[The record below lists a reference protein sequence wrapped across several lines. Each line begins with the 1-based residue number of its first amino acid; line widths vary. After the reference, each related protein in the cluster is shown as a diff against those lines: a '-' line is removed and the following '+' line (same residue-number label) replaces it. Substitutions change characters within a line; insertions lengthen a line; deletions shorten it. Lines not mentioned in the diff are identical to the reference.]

1 MSNFDQ
7 GDTLNRL
14 LITEKT
20 DTDALNILRST
31 SLFDIS
37 VEDSIPAENLLK
49 NIGKYDAIMVRTY
62 TIITRDVIDAAKN
75 LKLIVRAGVG
85 LDNIDV
91 RYAKEKGIEVR
102 NTPKA
107 NYLSVAEH
115 VIALMQSLL
124 RNIPQADRYVREQK
138 GWDRKK
144 FLGEELNG
152 KTLGL
157 VGIGLIGSEV
167 AKLAQAFGMKVIA
180 YDPFVSEEDMRKEK
194 VAKKED
200 LIDIAGE
207 SDIVSVHVP
216 LLDKTHHLVGKD
228 FIAAMKGTAI
238 IVNTSRG
245 PVIDQ
250 DALISALEKKEIR
263 GAALD
268 VFDTEPPTDKRLL
281 SLDNTVF
288 TPHLG
293 AVTKE
298 ADKRMCIHAAEAVID
313 FFR

>member
-1 MSNFDQ
+1 M
-7 GDTLNRL
+7 NRL
-14 LITEKT
+14 LITEIT
-20 DTDALNILRST
+20 DTDTLTILKNTNR
-31 SLFDIS
+31 FDMS
-37 VEDSIPAENLLK
+37 VENTISEENLLK
-49 NIGKYDAIMVRTY
+49 KIGKYDAIIVRTY
-62 TIITRDVIDAAKN
+62 TNITKEVIDAAKG

-85 LDNIDV
+85 LDNIDID
-91 RYAKEKGIEVR
+91 YAKEKGITVK

-107 NYLSVAEH
+107 NYISVAEH

-157 VGIGLIGSEV
+157 VGIGLIGSKV

-298 ADKRMCIHAAEAVID
+298 ADRRMCVHAAEAVID
-313 FFR
+313 FFS

>member
-1 MSNFDQ
+1 MVF
-7 GDTLNRL
+7 LKKVL
-14 LITEKT
+14 FTEKT
-20 DTDALNILRST
+20 HADAVKQLKATAKFNISA
-31 SLFDIS
+31 
-37 VEDSIPAENLLK
+37 EDSISAANLLAE
-49 NIGKYDAIMVRTY
+49 IGKYDAVVVRTY
-62 TIITRDVIDAAKN
+62 TKITKDVIDRAKN

-91 RYAKEKGIEVR
+91 RYAKEKGIIVK

-115 VIALMQSLL
+115 TIALMQTLL
-124 RNIPQADRYVREQK
+124 RNIPQADLYIRQQK

-157 VGIGLIGSEV
+157 IGIGLIGSEV
-167 AKLAQAFGMKVIA
+167 ARLAQAFSMDVIA
-180 YDPFVSEEDMRKEK
+180 YDPFISGADMKK
-194 VAKKED
+194 GGVIKKED
-200 LIDIAGE
+200 LLDIAKE
-207 SDIVSVHVP
+207 SDIISVHVP
-216 LLDKTHHLVGKD
+216 LLDQTHHLIGKK
-228 FIAAMKGTAI
+228 FIAEMKATAI

-250 DALISALEKKEIR
+250 DALVSALEKQKIK

-268 VFDTEPPTDKRLL
+268 VFTEEPPKDKKLL
-281 SLDNTVF
+281 SLKNTVF

-293 AVTKE
+293 AMTKE
-298 ADKRMCIHAAEAVID
+298 ADRRMCIHAVEEVID